1 MKGDRAWLLW
11 THVWMSV
18 GYVGFH
24 AATGREHILSTQ
36 GRLGA
41 LAMGVCGVVGFIAVF
56 MKATGR
62 GRLREGMLERWE
74 VLFRS
79 GRGGGSFAATAALA
93 GMALALAGWI
103 GDVRDEM
110 RYGVMEGI
118 RNGVFLMVFAYI
130 MRFRLRWGVA
140 TVVAWA
146 LMDLAVFGVAGGG
159 ARVVAQA
166 NGVVMMAVGLAT
178 SLVMLESLAGIDDSI
193 GQEAGRS

>member
-1 MKGDRAWLLW
+1 
-11 THVWMSV
+11 
-18 GYVGFH
+18 
-24 AATGREHILSTQ
+24 
-36 GRLGA
+36 
-41 LAMGVCGVVGFIAVF
+41 
-56 MKATGR
+56 
-62 GRLREGMLERWE
+62 
-74 VLFRS
+74 
-79 GRGGGSFAATAALA
+79 
-93 GMALALAGWI
+93 
-103 GDVRDEM
+103 
-110 RYGVMEGI
+110 
-118 RNGVFLMVFAYI
+118 MVFAYI